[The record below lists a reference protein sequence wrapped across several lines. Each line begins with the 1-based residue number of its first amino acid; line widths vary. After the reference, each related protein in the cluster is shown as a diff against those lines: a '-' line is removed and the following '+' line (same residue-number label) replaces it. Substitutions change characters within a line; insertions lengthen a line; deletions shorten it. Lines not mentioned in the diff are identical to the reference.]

1 MKLIKKYKL
10 FLFTLLIL
18 VIVYFINEDIGIKAF
33 NKTKNSVI
41 YMAQYIPVIFILM
54 GLLDVWVPKK
64 AMANLMGEGSG
75 IKGILLSI
83 FCGTCAAGPLYGA
96 FPIVG
101 VFMKKG
107 VKFSNILIF
116 LGTWSCAKISI
127 ILFEVASLGPKFT
140 FTRLTIDLVGIIV
153 ISNAI
158 AKIVPKKELEKLYEN
173 VEGN

>member
-1 MKLIKKYKL
+1 MKLIRKYKL

-18 VIVYFINEDIGIKAF
+18 LCVYFIDSNIAIKAY
-33 NKTKNSVI
+33 NKTKNSII

-64 AMANLMGEGSG
+64 AMANLMGEDSG

-83 FCGTCAAGPLYGA
+83 LCGTCAAGPLYGA

-101 VFMKKG
+101 VFMKKS

-116 LGTWSCAKISI
+116 LGTWSCAKII
-127 ILFEVASLGPKFT
+127 IVLFEITSLGPKFA
-140 FTRLTIDLVGIIV
+140 FTRLFLDLTGIII
-153 ISNAI
+153 ISNII
-158 AKIVPKKELEKLYEN
+158 AKLIPKKELERIYSN
-173 VEGN
+173 CDF

>member
-1 MKLIKKYKL
+1 
-10 FLFTLLIL
+10 
-18 VIVYFINEDIGIKAF
+18 
-33 NKTKNSVI
+33 
-41 YMAQYIPVIFILM
+41 MAKYIPVIFILM

-116 LGTWSCAKISI
+116 LGTWSCAKIII
-127 ILFEVASLGPKFT
+127 ILFEISSLGPKFA
-140 FTRLTIDLVGIIV
+140 FTRLFLDLTGIII
-153 ISNAI
+153 ISNVI
-158 AKIVPKKELEKLYEN
+158 AKLIAKDELDKLYSN
-173 VEGN
+173 CDF